1 MLPKQELHYISKCL
15 THLSHSYS
23 CVCSSAGLKLKLCH
37 YLSPSCLHMT
47 LASRS
52 VQCVSHTAPHLL
64 FTYTSRRPLLP
75 EPPTSLAA
83 PTHTRKN
90 FNKQNSYNNNK
101 IKYHFKQESLWNQW
115 FDHSTKSEVSLAPMT
130 IQHSYSEET
139 VDCVERLNCNL
150 SLWAKVNMLKKE
162 KDNRRKT

>member
-1 MLPKQELHYISKCL
+1 MKGFCCHLFVCCRCRNYITLVNASL
-15 THLSHSYS
+15 YYLSHSYS

-75 EPPTSLAA
+75 EPPTSLTA
-83 PTHTRKN
+83 PTHIRKN

-101 IKYHFKQESLWNQW
+101 IKYHFKQE
-115 FDHSTKSEVSLAPMT
+115 
-130 IQHSYSEET
+130 ET

-150 SLWAKVNMLKKE
+150 SL
-162 KDNRRKT
+162 